1 MNDPTLSRSF
11 LEFGDAVFLPYTFAF
26 DCRDQRILAVA
37 NLEITP
43 IKFSPS
49 VLPYHATGYQAFGGA
64 VLSPTNEVMTIYARG
79 LCGSTYFAY
88 YSYSEWELIVG
99 DNHPVL
105 GEHLL
110 PVTF

>member
-1 MNDPTLSRSF
+1 MNDPTFSRSF
-11 LEFGDAVFLPYTFAF
+11 LEFGDAVFLPYTFASDYKF
-26 DCRDQRILAVA
+26 QWTLSLAS
-37 NLEITP
+37 LEITP

-49 VLPYHATGYQAFGGA
+49 VLPYHPTGGMGAA
-64 VLSPTNEVMTIYARG
+64 VLSSTNGAMEIYTQD
-79 LCGSTYFAY
+79 GSTYFAD
-88 YSYSEWELIVG
+88 YSDSEWELIVS